1 MLALTA
7 NAQTL
12 DTPVLPVVD
21 SFAEIRESIHI
32 LPEPP
37 AVVELSPQEIIAE
50 VANREGI
57 PVSVM
62 LAIADAESDF
72 NPNAKNPH
80 STATGVFQFL
90 IGTWGAYNCP
100 GSRVNAR
107 DNIECFATV
116 MQHDGYPK
124 GLSHWNASKWGVN
137 GWGQHL

>member
-1 MLALTA
+1 MPI
-7 NAQTL
+7 NS
-12 DTPVLPVVD
+12 PVVD

-37 AVVELSPQEIIAE
+37 AVVELIPQEIIAE

-62 LAIADAESDF
+62 LAIADAESNF

-80 STATGVFQFL
+80 STATGIYQFL
-90 IGTWGAYNCP
+90 DGSWDYFNCP
-100 GSRVNAR
+100 GSVVNAR

-116 MQHDGYPK
+116 MKREGYPA
-124 GLSHWNASKWGVN
+124 GLSHWNASKHNW
-137 GWGQHL
+137 